1 MQWKHYEIMEFTSY
15 PLTHTVVKNGV
26 SLFISFTVG
35 EQTVE
40 TASPVDPEVVAE
52 VP

>member
-1 MQWKHYEIMEFTSY
+1 MEFTSY
-15 PLTHTVVKNGV
+15 PLSHMVVKNGV
-26 SLFISFTVG
+26 SLFFSFTVG

-40 TASPVDPEVVAE
+40 TASLVDPEVVAE